1 MIPTCKVGHVFAEL
15 LRATVS
21 VGVESDI
28 LAGFGEFFEIG
39 VGEVS
44 GMSNAVGEEGSS
56 FGREEPITTFD
67 FRKAEVVGPL
77 PFFGFGG
84 LRLNCPRSR
93 MAKAKAKSPNGQFDR
108 LRFIYWFF

>member
-28 LAGFGEFFEIG
+28 LAGFGEFLEIED
-39 VGEVS
+39 GEVS
-44 GMSNAVGEEGSS
+44 GMSNAVGEERSS
-56 FGREEPITTFD
+56 FGREEPIPTFD

-84 LRLNCPRSR
+84 LRLNCARS
-93 MAKAKAKSPNGQFDR
+93 KEQDGKSQG
-108 LRFIYWFF
+108 